1 MVRAADE
8 PNLPAARRFTREL
21 GPAALASGVLI
32 LFNGI
37 VLIALESPYSSWL
50 AAPYGLLLAAFGA
63 AAYVRTETALGK
75 VLRWM
80 VVAIFS
86 FGGCYALLQWAQ
98 LIWGSRA
105 HALEGDLML
114 MGLYLMAGPALLV
127 PAGLALARPGWVP
140 LIVVPAI
147 VALAGASVVG
157 HGTLLV
163 LEITGKAPMVHPFPD
178 IMLVGGVAL
187 TSAMLILYSAYSGLT
202 AARRLR

>member
-1 MVRAADE
+1 MKTVMVRAADE

-127 PAGLALARPGWVP
+127 PAGLALARGRSGGGRLDGCRSSLYRQLLHWQ
-140 LIVVPAI
+140 VPA
-147 VALAGASVVG
+147 
-157 HGTLLV
+157 LLV
-163 LEITGKAPMVHPFPD
+163 TERC
-178 IMLVGGVAL
+178 
-187 TSAMLILYSAYSGLT
+187 LY
-202 AARRLR
+202 